1 MSNSPDRREEDL
13 STADL
18 VLGPSLLIT
27 KELVEKSICM
37 MKKSKASGPSDVVT
51 EMLKASYNICSELM
65 ADLTNSIV

>member
-27 KELVEKSICM
+27 KELVEKSICK
-37 MKKSKASGPSDVVT
+37 MKKVKLLVPQ
-51 EMLKASYNICSELM
+51 MW
-65 ADLTNSIV
+65 